1 MYLLIYLNPFFPF
14 YLMSDVRTIDASYK
28 IIKTKG
34 KKKEKII
41 KEKKINFN
49 SIVTMT
55 TYEEQDIAF

>member
-34 KKKEKII
+34 KKK
-41 KEKKINFN
+41 KK
-49 SIVTMT
+49 
-55 TYEEQDIAF
+55 